1 MRLGRRSGCISAP
14 ASGFRKPVSV
24 LLLGHT
30 GRKSGTSYTTP
41 LLYLRDGD
49 DVVVVA
55 SQGGMPKNPQW
66 YRNLVDSPDTWI
78 QIGNDR
84 SNVRAHTASADERAR
99 LWPQLVQLYAD
110 FANYQSWTER
120 VIPVVVLEPRG
131 AVAS

>member
-1 MRLGRRSGCISAP
+1 M
-14 ASGFRKPVSV
+14 
-24 LLLGHT
+24 LGHT

-99 LWPQLVQLYAD
+99 LWPQLAQLYAD

>member
-1 MRLGRRSGCISAP
+1 MRLGRRSGCIS
-14 ASGFRKPVSV
+14 SGFRKPVSV